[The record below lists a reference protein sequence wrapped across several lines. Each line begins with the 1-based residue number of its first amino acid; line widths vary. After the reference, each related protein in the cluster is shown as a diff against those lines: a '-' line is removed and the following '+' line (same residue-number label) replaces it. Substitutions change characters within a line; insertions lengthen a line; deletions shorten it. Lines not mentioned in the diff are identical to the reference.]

1 MFLKTFRYNNTKTG
15 KYVKELPLSFPKLKT
30 EFKTPYGSIFIAV
43 FGLADGR
50 KITHIFWSK
59 LQISQPVLNIM
70 S

>member
-1 MFLKTFRYNNTKTG
+1 MLKSYLWAFQNWKQNW
-15 KYVKELPLSFPKLKT
+15 
-30 EFKTPYGSIFIAV
+30 KTPYGSIFIAV
-43 FGLADGR
+43 FGHADGR